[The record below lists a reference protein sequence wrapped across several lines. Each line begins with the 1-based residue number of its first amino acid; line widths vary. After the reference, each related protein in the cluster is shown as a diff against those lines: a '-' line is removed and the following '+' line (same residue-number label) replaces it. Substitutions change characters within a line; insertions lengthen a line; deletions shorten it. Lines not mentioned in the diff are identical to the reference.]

1 VSGAHGV
8 LGLSTIVLAAVMAAL
23 SAAAAMSLDRGR
35 GPTLP
40 RVADALAI
48 ALTVLVFVTL
58 FIGGLLLMTGV
69 RPSSPVHILL
79 AVAAL
84 AAVPVAGGAGL
95 WFERGA
101 GRGPQRYRWLAGGA
115 AVTALLGILLALTG

>member
-1 VSGAHGV
+1 VSGAHGI
-8 LGLSTIVLAAVMAAL
+8 LGQATVVAAIIVAAVSM
-23 SAAAAMSLDRGR
+23 AAAMSLDRGR
-35 GPTLP
+35 GPTLAHL
-40 RVADALAI
+40 ADALAVV
-48 ALTVLVFVTL
+48 LTVLVFVTL
-58 FIGGLLLMTGV
+58 FIGGLLLMTGL

-84 AAVPVAGGAGL
+84 AAVPIAGAAGL

-101 GRGPQRYRWLAGGA
+101 GRRPQRDRWLAGGA

>member
-23 SAAAAMSLDRGR
+23 GAAAARSLDRGR
-35 GPTLP
+35 GPRPARL
-40 RVADALAI
+40 VDALAI

-58 FIGGLLLMTGV
+58 FIGGLLLVTGV

-84 AAVPVAGGAGL
+84 AAVPVAGGVGL

-101 GRGPQRYRWLAGGA
+101 GRGSQRYRWLAGGA